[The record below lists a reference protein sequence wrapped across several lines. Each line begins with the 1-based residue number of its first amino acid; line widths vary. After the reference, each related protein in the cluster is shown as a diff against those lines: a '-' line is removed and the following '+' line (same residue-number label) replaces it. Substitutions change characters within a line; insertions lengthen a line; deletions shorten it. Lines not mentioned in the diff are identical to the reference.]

1 MKRVKPLAADEQDVK
16 NFNDQGFLRKLAR
29 YALRLGRPVVEQ
41 LYALYF
47 MLQSQDTPMR
57 SKMVIVGAL
66 LYFVSPVDLVP
77 DILGPLGFS
86 DDLSGK
92 DWLFSL
98 QSDSL
103 QHLHFRLPWLW
114 GAGAGG
120 MVKKNNVEWHCPH
133 LVHHR
138 THTTEKQ
145 KHL

>member
-1 MKRVKPLAADEQDVK
+1 MKRVKSIAADEQDVQ

-86 DDLSGK
+86 DDL
-92 DWLFSL
+92 
-98 QSDSL
+98 
-103 QHLHFRLPWLW
+103 
-114 GAGAGG
+114 AVIA
-120 MVKKNNVEWHCPH
+120 MVY
-133 LVHHR
+133 
-138 THTTEKQ
+138 KQ
-145 KHL
+145 MKIYLTADIRARAAEATAKLMQRMR

>member
-1 MKRVKPLAADEQDVK
+1 MKRVKPLAADELVV
-16 NFNDQGFLRKLAR
+16 NNINDQGFLRKLAR

-86 DDLSGK
+86 DDL
-92 DWLFSL
+92 
-98 QSDSL
+98 
-103 QHLHFRLPWLW
+103 
-114 GAGAGG
+114 AVIA
-120 MVKKNNVEWHCPH
+120 MVYKQMKTY
-133 LVHHR
+133 L
-138 THTTEKQ
+138 TTDIRARAAEATAQ
-145 KHL
+145 LMQRMR

>member
-86 DDLSGK
+86 DDL
-92 DWLFSL
+92 
-98 QSDSL
+98 
-103 QHLHFRLPWLW
+103 
-114 GAGAGG
+114 AVIA
-120 MVKKNNVEWHCPH
+120 MVYKQMKTY
-133 LVHHR
+133 L
-138 THTTEKQ
+138 TTDIRARAAEATAQ
-145 KHL
+145 LMQRMR

>member
-47 MLQSQDTPMR
+47 MLQSQNTPMR

-86 DDLSGK
+86 DDL
-92 DWLFSL
+92 
-98 QSDSL
+98 
-103 QHLHFRLPWLW
+103 
-114 GAGAGG
+114 AVIA
-120 MVKKNNVEWHCPH
+120 MVYKQMKTY
-133 LVHHR
+133 L
-138 THTTEKQ
+138 TTDIRARAAEATAQ
-145 KHL
+145 LMQRMR